1 VSLHDAALDALT
13 AWAPPDPDQAGL
25 RAEYVDHLRAHADA
39 CAKACQPAHLT
50 AGTLV
55 LSSDGEQVLL
65 NLHRKA
71 GRWFAFGGHLEP
83 GDRSLAAAALR
94 EASEES
100 GIPGLTV
107 DPVPVHLSRHS
118 VDFCRLDPGTPRG
131 TIWHHDVRHVAV
143 VPAGTAA
150 VVSDESLDVRW
161 FPVTQV
167 PTDEQDM
174 LDLIR
179 LARRR
184 VIRR

>member
-1 VSLHDAALDALT
+1 MSLHQDALAT
-13 AWAPPDPDQAGL
+13 LTDWTPADPVQARL
-25 RAEYVDHLRAHADA
+25 REEYVDHLRTHADA
-39 CAKACQPAHLT
+39 CTKACAPAHLT

-71 GRWFAFGGHLEP
+71 GRWFAFGGHLEY
-83 GDRSLAAAALR
+83 DDDSLAAAAHR
-94 EASEES
+94 EATEES
-100 GIPGLTV
+100 GIPGLVV
-107 DPVPVHLSRHS
+107 DPVPVHLSKHA
-118 VDFCRLDPGTPRG
+118 VDFCRVDPDLPRG

-143 VPAGTAA
+143 VPAGTDP

-161 FPVTQV
+161 FPVTDV

-179 LARRR
+179 LARER
-184 VIRR
+184 VMNR